1 MKPKCRRIFEL
12 NKPFFYIVDVFTE
25 KKYSG
30 NQLAVFRFTNDLREK
45 EMQQIAREMNF
56 SETTFIPFEGKRAG
70 GYDVRIFTPQTE
82 VPFAGHPTLGT
93 AHIIQSE
100 ILKAP
105 INKIILNLKIGQIP
119 IFFDTEGCS
128 NVLWMRQRNPVFGDT
143 YDRGLLSKILSL
155 GTNEIDDRFPVQ
167 IVTTGLP
174 TVIVPVKT
182 LKSVKRANVVNNK
195 YLDFTANIEA
205 KTLLVFCSETYN
217 KQNDLNV
224 RFFAG
229 RYGIPED
236 PATGSGNGC
245 LAGYLVRYRYF
256 EKKKIN
262 LRVEQGYELGRP
274 SLLLL
279 KAEEEGKSI
288 IIEVGGK
295 VKTIAKG
302 ILV

>member
-1 MKPKCRRIFEL
+1 MSKPL
-12 NKPFFYIVDVFTE
+12 FYIVDVFAE
-25 KKYSG
+25 EKYSG
-30 NQLAVFRFTNDLREK
+30 NQLAVFRSVQELHEK

-56 SETTFIPFEGKRAG
+56 SETTFILSEEKRAG

-93 AHIIQSE
+93 AHIIQKE
-100 ILKAP
+100 ILKEP
-105 INKIILNLKIGQIP
+105 INEIVLNLKIGQIP
-119 IFFDTEGCS
+119 VLFDTDEYS
-128 NVLWMRQRNPVFGDT
+128 DVLWMRQLDPVFGDT
-143 YDRGLLSKILSL
+143 YDAELISKILSL
-155 GTNEIDDRFPVQ
+155 DANEIDDRFPIQTVS
-167 IVTTGLP
+167 TGLP

-182 LKSVKRANVVNNK
+182 LKSVKRANVVNSK
-195 YLDFTANIEA
+195 YLDFTADIDA
-205 KTLLVFCSETYN
+205 KTLLIFCSETYN

-245 LAGYLVRYRYF
+245 LAGYLVKHRYF
-256 EKKKIN
+256 EKERIN

-279 KAEEEGKSI
+279 KAEKKGKAI
-288 IIEVGGK
+288 VVDVGGK
-295 VKTIAKG
+295 VKTVAKG
-302 ILV
+302 VLV

>member
-1 MKPKCRRIFEL
+1 MKKKCNRLPER
-12 NKPFFYIVDVFTE
+12 
-25 KKYSG
+25 
-30 NQLAVFRFTNDLREK
+30 
-45 EMQQIAREMNF
+45 
-56 SETTFIPFEGKRAG
+56 FIPFEGKRAG
-70 GYDVRIFTPQTE
+70 GYDVRIFIPQTE

-274 SLLLL
+274 SLILL

>member
-1 MKPKCRRIFEL
+1 
-12 NKPFFYIVDVFTE
+12 
-25 KKYSG
+25 
-30 NQLAVFRFTNDLREK
+30 
-45 EMQQIAREMNF
+45 
-56 SETTFIPFEGKRAG
+56 
-70 GYDVRIFTPQTE
+70 
-82 VPFAGHPTLGT
+82 
-93 AHIIQSE
+93 
-100 ILKAP
+100 
-105 INKIILNLKIGQIP
+105 
-119 IFFDTEGCS
+119 
-128 NVLWMRQRNPVFGDT
+128 
-143 YDRGLLSKILSL
+143 
-155 GTNEIDDRFPVQ
+155 
-167 IVTTGLP
+167 
-174 TVIVPVKT
+174 
-182 LKSVKRANVVNNK
+182 VKRANVVNNK

-274 SLLLL
+274 SLILL